1 MQLWFYFNKDFL
13 VFAFVDLGVSNTI
26 GSSVGSGV
34 GILSRYFIENV
45 LILILWRII
54 SLALRNDLVLF
65 RKECVLYQYLLLTDY
80 PRSYRLEKTIGN
92 GYFMKP

>member
-45 LILILWRII
+45 LILIL
-54 SLALRNDLVLF
+54 
-65 RKECVLYQYLLLTDY
+65 
-80 PRSYRLEKTIGN
+80 
-92 GYFMKP
+92 